1 MELKTSIQSDFLD
14 LFYHDLENF
23 QLDRNNTLNL
33 FTLKIKNNKFAY
45 DELVDILGESLIHFA
60 LSRDTVQSLEN
71 EKKHRK
77 LVNLSIDKLRKYTVN
92 DGELGELLLYC
103 LLESHLNAPKILT
116 KLEIKTA
123 KNNYVHGA
131 DGVHLLKLSKE
142 DFQLVFGE
150 SKLDANLRQ
159 GIYDSFSSISSML
172 DNDSEK
178 LKFEIELVNSQ
189 LIKECVDEKL
199 YQFIKQLIMPTKSA
213 TSHNLD
219 SSFGI
224 FLGFNIN
231 VSDEE
236 KELKNSEFR
245 RLIREKIIKEVKDNI
260 DSINFQINKKEFTG
274 YDFYMYL
281 IPFSDI
287 ATKRQEIIKDL
298 INE

>member
-1 MELKTSIQSDFLD
+1 MEVKTSIKKDFLD
-14 LFYHDLENF
+14 LFYHDLDNIE
-23 QLDRNNTLNL
+23 LDRGNTLNL

-45 DELVDILGESLIHFA
+45 DELVETLGESLIHFA
-60 LSRDTVQSLEN
+60 LSRDTVKNLEN

-77 LVNLSIDKLRKYTVN
+77 LVQLSIDKLRKYTVN

-131 DGVHLLKLSKE
+131 DGVHLLKVSNE

-150 SKLDANLRQ
+150 SKLDSSLRQ

-189 LIKECVDEKL
+189 LVKECVDDNL
-199 YQFIKQLIMPTKSA
+199 YQFIKQLIMPTKKSSS
-213 TSHNLD
+213 TNID

-224 FLGFNIN
+224 FLGFNI
-231 VSDEE
+231 SISEKD
-236 KELKNSEFR
+236 KELNNREFR
-245 RLIREKIIKEVKDNI
+245 KFIRTKIIKEVNDNI
-260 DSINFQINKKEFTG
+260 ASINHQINKKDFTG
-274 YDFYMYL
+274 YDFYLYL
-281 IPFSDI
+281 IPFSDLAI
-287 ATKRQEIIKDL
+287 KRQDIIKDL

>member
-1 MELKTSIQSDFLD
+1 MELRTSIKSDFLD

-23 QLDRNNTLNL
+23 RLDRGNMLNL

-45 DELVDILGESLIHFA
+45 DELVEILGESLIHFA
-60 LSRDTVQSLEN
+60 LSRDTVISLEN
-71 EKKHRK
+71 ENKHRK
-77 LVNLSIDKLRKYTVN
+77 LVNLSIDKLRKYSVN

-131 DGVHLLKLSKE
+131 DGVHLLKISEE
-142 DFQLVFGE
+142 DYQLVFGE

-159 GIYDSFSSISSML
+159 GIYDSFDSISSML

-199 YQFIKQLIMPTKSA
+199 YQFIKQLIMPTKNISN
-213 TSHNLD
+213 HNLD

-224 FLGFNIN
+224 FLGFNII
-231 VSDEE
+231 VSDHE
-236 KELKNSEFR
+236 KELSNSEFR
-245 RLIREKIIKEVKDNI
+245 KIIRERIINEVKNNI
-260 DSINFQINKKEFTG
+260 ESFNYQINKKEFTG
-274 YDFYMYL
+274 YDFYIYL
-281 IPFSDI
+281 IPFTEI
-287 ATKRQEIIKDL
+287 TTKRQEIIKDL